1 MRLVYLNV
9 KPQKADEQNP
19 NSWQNIEQL
28 GLSVAAT
35 YNVVTKKYTIYEEKN
50 IEKLIKI
57 LLQSDLVITFNGH
70 NFDLKI
76 LNAYTHNN
84 LLSDL
89 KSFSMLENIEGD
101 LWQRLSLA
109 NLAKQNLRKYQTTT
123 VMHQIELY
131 KRGMLRTLRD
141 AVEYDIKSIIELFKL
156 GCKRKFLHYWCPEVW
171 TQKSFRTDSWAS
183 TCQKLTFT
191 VNHYRR

>member
-19 NSWQNIEQL
+19 NNWQNIEQL

-35 YNVVTKKYTIYEEKN
+35 YNAVTKTYRIYEEKDDK
-50 IEKLIKI
+50 KLIRS
-57 LLQSDLVITFNGH
+57 LLESDLVITFNGQ
-70 NFDLKI
+70 FDLKV
-76 LNAYTHNN
+76 LSKYTDQD
-84 LLSDL
+84 LLTNI

-101 LWQRLSLA
+101 LWERLSLA
-109 NLAKQNLRKYQTTT
+109 NLAKQNLNRYQTTT

-131 KRGMLRTLRD
+131 KRGLMGILRKT
-141 AVEYDIKSIIELFKL
+141 VEYDIRSIVELFKL

-171 TQKSFRTDSWAS
+171 TQKSFRTDSWAT

-191 VNHYRR
+191 VTKYRR

>member
-19 NSWQNIEQL
+19 DSWQNIEQL

-35 YNVVTKKYTIYEEKN
+35 YNAVTKIYRIYEEKDVK
-50 IEKLIKI
+50 KLIRT
-57 LLQSDLVITFNGH
+57 LLDSDLVVTFNGQ
-70 NFDLKI
+70 FDLKV
-76 LNAYTHNN
+76 LNGYANQD
-84 LLSDL
+84 LLTDL

-109 NLAKQNLRKYQTTT
+109 NLAKQNLNRYQTTT

-131 KRGMLRTLRD
+131 KRELMGILRN
-141 AVEYDIKSIIELFKL
+141 AVQYDIKSIVALFKL
-156 GCKRKFLHYWCPEVW
+156 GCKRKFLHYWCPDVW

-191 VNHYRR
+191 VTNYRR